1 MSEESEY
8 ETCER
13 YGCAQTGVS
22 SCPVTVRVRG
32 VVRGSQSGCAG
43 VCLLRTRAWS
53 QRGCPRS
60 CGNVTR
66 KGRRGEPDQTLRQS
80 TGLLPAGHHV
90 LGLCPL
96 PRRPRLLTDSNPFA
110 TGPSVPRLP
119 GLGRRVRP
127 PTSSSGQAPP
137 SARHM
142 EGQACKTHRETR
154 GQEPRRRPGP
164 APRKCGWATGGYSPK
179 GLAEPLPRNSDISPD
194 TRAEP
199 RTAARAPGH
208 MPRSRPVPPT
218 PSPGQPTG
226 SPGPRPRGRA
236 ASPRLSHLN
245 LAHARPAAR
254 HR

>member
-1 MSEESEY
+1 MFSRTGQETLSEESEY

-13 YGCAQTGVS
+13 YGCAQRGVS
-22 SCPVTVRVRG
+22 SCPVTVHVRG
-32 VVRGSQSGCAG
+32 VVRGSRSGCTG
-43 VCLLRTRAWS
+43 VCPRRTRAWS
-53 QRGCPRS
+53 QRGCPRA

-66 KGRRGEPDQTLRQS
+66 KGRRGEPAQTLRQS
-80 TGLLPAGHHV
+80 TGLLPAGHLV

-127 PTSSSGQAPP
+127 PTRSSGQAPP

-142 EGQACKTHRETR
+142 EGQACKAHRDTR

-179 GLAEPLPRNSDISPD
+179 GLAEPCPARPTFPW
-194 TRAEP
+194 TRA
-199 RTAARAPGH
+199 
-208 MPRSRPVPPT
+208 RSQEQRHGRP
-218 PSPGQPTG
+218 
-226 SPGPRPRGRA
+226 A
-236 ASPRLSHLN
+236 ASPEAGQCPPPRVPASPLGARSRV
-245 LAHARPAAR
+245 HAVVRPRRASPT
-254 HR
+254 